1 MRSTKL
7 ISPIK
12 DFEPILFTNSI
23 DLEQKTFPNKRN
35 SLDLKVSI
43 DEYFWLKNDLTIIE
57 WLDLVETKVDKD
69 AKSTDYWK

>member
-1 MRSTKL
+1 M
-7 ISPIK
+7 SPIK
-12 DFEPILFTNSI
+12 DFEPALFTNSI

-69 AKSTDYWK
+69 AKATDYWK